1 MLDVTSRPSDET
13 DEDSGASELTPNPQG
28 RGARRASLRS
38 AAGWLVVGVIFYFIG
53 RSLVNNWDELAE
65 ADLHFDVWLL
75 LASFLILG
83 VWMVLQAMIWH
94 LLTVSNGAHIPL
106 PRAMAAW
113 FYSQL
118 GKYVPGKVFL
128 YLGRVHL
135 YSREGRGA
143 GPVTVAFGVEFVG
156 SLAAAVV
163 MVLVAALT
171 SDVAALDEYHWALAI
186 ALVAFLVAL
195 HPRFIG
201 WAVRLAARAL
211 GRQPFEVGL
220 SYPRLLGFVALY
232 FVNWTLFGLALFVF
246 IRSFYA
252 LEFDSILYLAGA
264 FSLSS
269 IIGILAV
276 FAPSGLGVREGVLAL
291 FLAPVM
297 PNSIAV
303 VVSVASRLWLTV
315 AELAA
320 AGIAYSMVRSAGTRD
335 LPGTGTERTMPVD
348 GGVEDGD

>member
-1 MLDVTSRPSDET
+1 MSESATSSPRE
-13 DEDSGASELTPNPQG
+13 G
-28 RGARRASLRS
+28 RARTWVQRVV
-38 AAGWLVVGVIFYFIG
+38 GWLIVAVIFYFIA
-53 RSLVNNWDELAE
+53 RSVVVNWDELAE
-65 ADLHFDVWLL
+65 ADLHFDFGLL
-75 LASFLILG
+75 LASLVILG
-83 VWMVLQAMIWH
+83 IWMVAQAYIWH
-94 LLTVSNGAHIPL
+94 LLTVSNGAHIPV

-135 YSREGRGA
+135 YGREGRSA
-143 GPVTVAFGVEFVG
+143 GPITVAFGIEFVG
-156 SLAAAVV
+156 SLAAAVI

-171 SDVAALDEYHWALAI
+171 SDVPILDDYRWALAI

-211 GRQPFEVGL
+211 RRQPFDVGL
-220 SYPRLLGFVALY
+220 SYPKLLGFVGLY
-232 FVNWTLFGLALFVF
+232 FVNWTLFGVALFVF

-252 LEFDSILYLAGA
+252 LDFDSILYLAGA

-297 PNSIAV
+297 PNSVAL

-315 AELAA
+315 AELTA
-320 AGIAYSMVRSAGTRD
+320 AGIAYSIVRSRTPERPPSGQGQVP
-335 LPGTGTERTMPVD
+335 LPDRGL
-348 GGVEDGD
+348 EDFD

>member
-1 MLDVTSRPSDET
+1 MSHATDPGGAGRSR
-13 DEDSGASELTPNPQG
+13 
-28 RGARRASLRS
+28 LRS
-38 AAGWLVVGVIFYFIG
+38 FGGWLAVGVIFFFIA
-53 RSLVNNWDELAE
+53 RSLIANWDELAE
-65 ADLHFDVWLL
+65 ADLHFDIWLL

-83 VWMVLQAMIWH
+83 IWMMAQAYIWH
-94 LLTVSNGAHIPL
+94 LLTVANGAHIPV

-113 FYSQL
+113 LYSQL

-135 YSREGRGA
+135 YSREGRSA
-143 GPVTVAFGVEFVG
+143 GPITVAFGVEFVG
-156 SLAAAVV
+156 SLAAAVI

-171 SDVAALDEYHWALAI
+171 SDVPVLDEYRWALVI
-186 ALVAFLVAL
+186 ALAAFLVAL

-201 WAVRLAARAL
+201 WAVGLAARAL
-211 GRQPFEVGL
+211 KRKPFDVGF
-220 SYPRLLGFVALY
+220 SYPRLLGFVGLY
-232 FVNWTLFGLALFVF
+232 FVNWALFGFALFVF

-291 FLAPVM
+291 FLAPAM
-297 PNSIAV
+297 PNSVAL
-303 VVSVASRLWLTV
+303 VVSVATRLWLTV

-320 AGIAYSMVRSAGTRD
+320 AGIAYSLVRRGGMAPTDSDSESVSPQDSGLED
-335 LPGTGTERTMPVD
+335 LE
-348 GGVEDGD
+348 